1 VYYET
6 AWRTALASPARYVS
20 VTSFNEWHEGTQIEP
35 AIPMQCGNYTY
46 ESYLPSDQTETMNRL
61 FGKGKPKAPP
71 PNLSDCVANVD
82 SRAESVDKKIAR
94 LDAELRKYKDQM
106 SKMREGPGKNAVK
119 QKALRVLKQKKQYE
133 SQADNLRN
141 QSFNMEQVNY
151 STQMLKDT
159 KTTVNAMKLGVKEMK
174 KEFKHVDIDQIE
186 DMQDDLADMMED
198 ANEIQ
203 ETLGRSYGMPE
214 IDEDDLEAEL
224 DALGD
229 EIALDDDTSYLDDAI
244 STPSVPSREPGAD
257 SIATNRDGVEVDEF
271 GLPKI
276 PALNN

>member
-1 VYYET
+1 
-6 AWRTALASPARYVS
+6 
-20 VTSFNEWHEGTQIEP
+20 
-35 AIPMQCGNYTY
+35 
-46 ESYLPSDQTETMNRL
+46 
-61 FGKGKPKAPP
+61 
-71 PNLSDCVANVD
+71 
-82 SRAESVDKKIAR
+82 
-94 LDAELRKYKDQM
+94 M

-174 KEFKHVDIDQIE
+174 KEFKNVNIDDIE
-186 DMQDDLADMMED
+186 DMQDELGEMMED

-203 ETLGRSYGMPE
+203 ESLGRSYGMPDV
-214 IDEDDLEAEL
+214 DEDDLEAEL

-257 SIATNRDGVEVDEF
+257 SVATNRDGVEVDEF